1 MSAPSA
7 DVCFWGFLWWL
18 KNNPHQSIE
27 ELTETDLEA
36 LATAFAVEN
45 SDALSAADPGT
56 YTDLEWPGTITA
68 AQNTA
73 SCEQSKYSKQHFV
86 GH

>member
-7 DVCFWGFLWWL
+7 DVCFWGFLWWIKHNSL
-18 KNNPHQSIE
+18 QSIDS
-27 ELTETDLEA
+27 LTEDDLDG
-36 LATAFAVEN
+36 LATAFAAEN
-45 SDALSAADPGT
+45 SDALSAADPAT

-73 SCEQSKYSKQHFV
+73 SCEQSTYPKQHFT